1 MRVLKSHLKLQNL
14 NRNKMKIVTIHT
26 EKIQNI
32 FEELNA
38 NFGGK
43 VTFDVDEYT
52 LEVNNNFA
60 KGSIMG
66 ASFNDNIS
74 YVQFDM
80 TFSAD
85 LKLNVING
93 SSSPIY
99 FAYCSKGNLSHS
111 FGLSGEERKLKT
123 FQTAIVTSKLNQD
136 NVLYFEKDKKTKFTL
151 IIVGTE
157 TEPSHANSLNQ
168 MVRETFFE
176 ENLNE
181 EFFYAGSYNLKIG
194 EKIEQLNA
202 VTQTGIVRNLLK
214 EGILR
219 IILAMEIQQH
229 TDDVNSFSKETNCL
243 NLREMEEIKEL
254 SEVIKANPEEPFTI
268 KSLSKKSGLSPNKLQ
283 EGFKMIHNRTVN
295 DYITHMRVLKAEI
308 LIRTS
313 DLNISEIVYCIGF
326 TSRSY
331 FSKIFKQKF
340 NCSPKEYKFNLNPMG
355 ITA

>member
-1 MRVLKSHLKLQNL
+1 
-14 NRNKMKIVTIHT
+14 MKTVTINT
-26 EKIQNI
+26 EKINAI
-32 FEELNA
+32 FEQLHSS
-38 NFGGK
+38 FGGK
-43 VTFDVDEYT
+43 VASDLDEFT
-52 LEVNNNFA
+52 LEVNNSTA
-60 KGSIMG
+60 RGSIVG

-80 TFSAD
+80 NFSVD
-85 LKLNVING
+85 VRIDISNVK
-93 SSSPIY
+93 SSPIY
-99 FAYCSKGNLSHS
+99 FAYCSQGSLSHS
-111 FGLSGEERKLKT
+111 FGVLGEERKFKT
-123 FQTAIVTSKLNQD
+123 FQTAITTSKANQD
-136 NVLYFEKDKKTKFTL
+136 NVLFFEKEKPTKFTL
-151 IIVGTE
+151 IIVGTQKADQIS
-157 TEPSHANSLNQ
+157 TLDNSLSDQ
-168 MVRETFFE
+168 VKEAFS
-176 ENLNE
+176 ENNNE
-181 EFFYAGSYNLKIG
+181 EDFFYLSSYNLQIA

-202 VTQTGIVRNLLK
+202 VSQTGIVRKLLK

-229 TDDVNSFSKETNCL
+229 KDDLNAFSKDANCL
-243 NLREMEEIKEL
+243 TLREMEQIKEL
-254 SEVIKANPEEPFTI
+254 SEFIKNAPEEPFTI

-295 DYITHMRVLKAEI
+295 DYITHMRVLKAEL

-340 NCSPKEYKFNLNPMG
+340 NCSPKEYKFNLNPLA

>member
-1 MRVLKSHLKLQNL
+1 
-14 NRNKMKIVTIHT
+14 MKIVTINT

-32 FEELNA
+32 FEELNT

-43 VTFDVDEYT
+43 VTFDLDEYT
-52 LEVNNNFA
+52 LETNNSFA
-60 KGSIMG
+60 KGSITG

-80 TFSAD
+80 TFSTD
-85 LKLNVING
+85 VRMDIINVK
-93 SSSPIY
+93 SSPIF

-111 FGLSGEERKLKT
+111 FGVTGEERPFKT
-123 FQTAIVTSKLNQD
+123 FQTAIVTSKKKQD
-136 NVLYFEKDKKTKFTL
+136 NILFFKKDQKTKFTL
-151 IIVGTE
+151 IIVGTQVAE
-157 TEPSHANSLNQ
+157 NQMHSLNQ
-168 MVRETFFE
+168 KVKETFFE
-176 ENLNE
+176 DDSVEDM
-181 EFFYAGSYNLKIG
+181 FYVGSYNLKIA
-194 EKIEQLNA
+194 EKIEQLDA
-202 VTQTGIVRNLLK
+202 VTQTGIVRKLLK
-214 EGILR
+214 DGILR

-229 TDDVNSFSKETNCL
+229 TDELTAFSKDANCL
-243 NLREMEEIKEL
+243 TLREMEEIKEL
-254 SEVIKANPEEPFTI
+254 SELIKANPEEAFTI

-331 FSKIFKQKF
+331 FSKIFKEKF
-340 NCSPKEYKFNLNPMG
+340 NCSPKEYKFNLNPLA

>member
-1 MRVLKSHLKLQNL
+1 
-14 NRNKMKIVTIHT
+14 MKIVTINT
-26 EKIQNI
+26 EKTQNI
-32 FEELNA
+32 FDELQTS
-38 NFGGK
+38 FGGK
-43 VTFDVDEYT
+43 VAFDLDEYT
-52 LEVNNNFA
+52 LEIENSFA
-60 KGSIMG
+60 EGSIIG

-85 LKLNVING
+85 VRLDILNVK
-93 SSSPIY
+93 SSPIY

-111 FGLSGEERKLKT
+111 FGLNGEERKLKT
-123 FQTAIVTSKLNQD
+123 FQTAIVSSKVNQD
-136 NVLYFEKDKKTKFTL
+136 NVLFFEKGKKTKLTL
-151 IIVGTE
+151 IIVGTQIDVASQ
-157 TEPSHANSLNQ
+157 THSLNQ
-168 MVRETFFE
+168 QVKDTFFE
-176 ENLNE
+176 NNQASD
-181 EFFYAGSYNLKIG
+181 FFYIGSYNLQIA
-194 EKIEQLNA
+194 EKIEQLNSI
-202 VTQTGIVRNLLK
+202 TQTGIVRNLLK
-214 EGILR
+214 EGIMR

-229 TDDVNSFSKETNCL
+229 SDDLQAFGNESNGLT
-243 NLREMEEIKEL
+243 LRELEGVKEL
-254 SEVIKANPEEPFTI
+254 SEFIKSNPEEAFSI

-340 NCSPKEYKFNLNPMG
+340 NCSPKEYKFNLNSLA

>member
-1 MRVLKSHLKLQNL
+1 
-14 NRNKMKIVTIHT
+14 MKIVTINT
-26 EKIQNI
+26 EKIENI
-32 FEELNA
+32 FDELTLNV
-38 NFGGK
+38 GGK
-43 VTFDVDEYT
+43 VTFDLDEYT
-52 LEVNNNFA
+52 LEVNNSFA
-60 KGSIMG
+60 KGSITG
-66 ASFNDNIS
+66 ASFNDDIS

-85 LKLNVING
+85 VRMNILNLK
-93 SSSPIY
+93 SSPVY
-99 FAYCSKGNLSHS
+99 FAYCSKGTLSHS
-111 FGLSGEERKLKT
+111 FGITGEERKLKT
-123 FQTAIVTSKLNQD
+123 FQTAILSSKQD
-136 NVLYFEKDKKTKFTL
+136 QEHVLFFEKDKKTKFTL
-151 IIVGTE
+151 IIVGT
-157 TEPSHANSLNQ
+157 HATVNQTHSLNEN
-168 MVRETFFE
+168 VRETFFGKNTVE
-176 ENLNE
+176 D
-181 EFFYAGSYNLKIG
+181 FFYIGSYNLRIA

-202 VTQTGIVRNLLK
+202 VNQSGIVRNLLK

-229 TDDVNSFSKETNCL
+229 TDDLIAASKDTNCL
-243 NLREMEEIKEL
+243 TLREMEEIKEL
-254 SEVIKANPEEPFTI
+254 SEAIKANPEEPFTI

-340 NCSPKEYKFNLNPMG
+340 NCSPKEYKFNLNPLA

>member
-1 MRVLKSHLKLQNL
+1 
-14 NRNKMKIVTIHT
+14 MKIVTINT
-26 EKIQNI
+26 EKTQNI

-43 VTFDVDEYT
+43 VTFDLDEYT
-52 LEVNNNFA
+52 LETNNNFA
-60 KGSIMG
+60 KGSIIG

-74 YVQFDM
+74 YIQFDM
-80 TFSAD
+80 TFSVD
-85 LKLNVING
+85 VRMDIINVK
-93 SSSPIY
+93 SSPIY

-111 FGLSGEERKLKT
+111 FGENGEERKFKT
-123 FQTAIVTSKLNQD
+123 FQTAIVTSKQKQD
-136 NVLYFEKDKKTKFTL
+136 NILFFEKDKKTKFTL
-151 IIVGTE
+151 IIVGTQN
-157 TEPSHANSLNQ
+157 AAQDQIQSLNQ
-168 MVRETFFE
+168 KVKETFFE
-176 ENLNE
+176 NNTIQD
-181 EFFYAGSYNLKIG
+181 FFYLGSYNLKIA
-194 EKIEQLNA
+194 EKIEQLDA
-202 VTQTGIVRNLLK
+202 ITQTGIVRNLLK

-229 TDDVNSFSKETNCL
+229 TDDQCTFSKDTNCL
-243 NLREMEEIKEL
+243 TLREMEEIKEL
-254 SEVIKANPEEPFTI
+254 SEAIKANPEEAFTI

-340 NCSPKEYKFNLNPMG
+340 HCSPKEYKFNLNPLA

>member
-1 MRVLKSHLKLQNL
+1 
-14 NRNKMKIVTIHT
+14 MKTVTINT
-26 EKIQNI
+26 EKINAI
-32 FEELNA
+32 FEQLHS

-43 VTFDVDEYT
+43 VTSDLDEFT
-52 LEVNNNFA
+52 LEINNSTA
-60 KGSIMG
+60 SGSIIG

-80 TFSAD
+80 NFTVDVRIDITNVESA
-85 LKLNVING
+85 
-93 SSSPIY
+93 PIY
-99 FAYCSKGNLSHS
+99 FAYCSQGSLSHS
-111 FGLSGEERKLKT
+111 FGILGEERTFKT
-123 FQTAIVTSKLNQD
+123 FQTAIAISKVNQD
-136 NVLYFEKDKKTKFTL
+136 NVLFFEKDKNTKFTL
-151 IIVGTE
+151 IIVGTQ
-157 TEPSHANSLNQ
+157 AADNQLYALDNSLSDK
-168 MVRETFFE
+168 VKETFFE
-176 ENLNE
+176 NSKDED
-181 EFFYAGSYNLKIG
+181 FFYLGSYNLQIA

-202 VTQTGIVRNLLK
+202 VSQTGIVRKLLK

-229 TDDVNSFSKETNCL
+229 TDDLNAFSKDANCL
-243 NLREMEEIKEL
+243 TLREMEQIKEL
-254 SEVIKANPEEPFTI
+254 SEFIKNSPEEPFTI

-295 DYITHMRVLKAEI
+295 DYITHMRVLKAEL

-340 NCSPKEYKFNLNPMG
+340 NCSPKEYKFNLNPLA

>member
-1 MRVLKSHLKLQNL
+1 
-14 NRNKMKIVTIHT
+14 MKIVTINT
-26 EKIQNI
+26 EKTQNI
-32 FEELNA
+32 FEELQTS
-38 NFGGK
+38 FDGK
-43 VTFDVDEYT
+43 VTFDLDEYT
-52 LEVNNNFA
+52 LEVENSFA
-60 KGSIMG
+60 EGSIIG

-80 TFSAD
+80 TFSTD
-85 LKLNVING
+85 VRLDFLNVK
-93 SSSPIY
+93 SSPVY

-111 FGLSGEERKLKT
+111 FGLNGEERKLKT
-123 FQTAIVTSKLNQD
+123 FQTAIVSSKQNQD
-136 NVLYFEKDKKTKFTL
+136 NVLFFEKGKNTKLTL
-151 IIVGTE
+151 IIVGTQID
-157 TEPSHANSLNQ
+157 TDYQTHSLNQ
-168 MVRETFFE
+168 QVKDTFFE
-176 ENLNE
+176 NSQTS
-181 EFFYAGSYNLKIG
+181 EFFYIGSYNLQIA
-194 EKIEQLNA
+194 EKIEQLNSI
-202 VTQTGIVRNLLK
+202 TQTGIVRNLLK
-214 EGILR
+214 EGIMR

-229 TDDVNSFSKETNCL
+229 SDDL
-243 NLREMEEIKEL
+243 NAFANDSNGLTLRELEEVKEL
-254 SEVIKANPEEPFTI
+254 SEFIKSNPEEAFSI

-340 NCSPKEYKFNLNPMG
+340 NCSPKEYKFNLNSLA

>member
-1 MRVLKSHLKLQNL
+1 
-14 NRNKMKIVTIHT
+14 MKTVTINT
-26 EKIQNI
+26 EKINAI
-32 FEELNA
+32 FDQLHS

-43 VTFDVDEYT
+43 ITSDLDELT
-52 LEVNNNFA
+52 LEVNNSTA
-60 KGSIMG
+60 KGSVVG

-80 TFSAD
+80 SFAVDVRIDIT
-85 LKLNVING
+85 NIQ
-93 SSSPIY
+93 SSPIY
-99 FAYCSKGNLSHS
+99 FAYCSKGNLTHS
-111 FGLSGEERKLKT
+111 FGVTGDERQFKT
-123 FQTAIVTSKLNQD
+123 FQTAIVTSKENQE
-136 NVLYFEKDKKTKFTL
+136 NVLFFEKDCKTKFTL

-157 TEPSHANSLNQ
+157 NQLQEADTSLSNKVQ
-168 MVRETFFE
+168 ETFFE
-176 ENLNE
+176 NNNAED
-181 EFFYAGSYNLKIG
+181 FFYLGSYNLQIA

-202 VTQTGIVRNLLK
+202 VTQTGIVRKLLK

-229 TDDVNSFSKETNCL
+229 SDDLNAFSRDTNCL
-243 NLREMEEIKEL
+243 TLREMEEIKEL
-254 SEVIKANPEEPFTI
+254 SEFIKNSPEEPFTI

-295 DYITHMRVLKAEI
+295 DYITHMRVLKAEL

-340 NCSPKEYKFNLNPMG
+340 NCSPKEYKFNLNPLA

>member
-1 MRVLKSHLKLQNL
+1 
-14 NRNKMKIVTIHT
+14 MKIVTINT
-26 EKIQNI
+26 EKIENI
-32 FEELNA
+32 FDELTLNV
-38 NFGGK
+38 GGK
-43 VTFDVDEYT
+43 VTFDLDEYT
-52 LEVNNNFA
+52 LEVNNSFA
-60 KGSIMG
+60 KGSITG
-66 ASFNDNIS
+66 ASFNDDIS

-85 LKLNVING
+85 VRMNILNLK
-93 SSSPIY
+93 SSPVY
-99 FAYCSKGNLSHS
+99 FAYCSKGTLSHS
-111 FGLSGEERKLKT
+111 FGITGEERKLKT
-123 FQTAIVTSKLNQD
+123 FQTAILSSKQD
-136 NVLYFEKDKKTKFTL
+136 QEHVLFFEKDKKTKFTL
-151 IIVGTE
+151 IIVGTQE
-157 TEPSHANSLNQ
+157 TANQTHSLNEN
-168 MVRETFFE
+168 VRETFFGKNTVE
-176 ENLNE
+176 D
-181 EFFYAGSYNLKIG
+181 FFYIGSYNLRIA

-202 VTQTGIVRNLLK
+202 VNQSGIVRNLLK

-229 TDDVNSFSKETNCL
+229 TDDLIAATKDTNCL
-243 NLREMEEIKEL
+243 TLREMEEIKEL
-254 SEVIKANPEEPFTI
+254 SEAIKANPEEPFTI

-340 NCSPKEYKFNLNPMG
+340 NCSPKEYKFNLNPLA

>member
-1 MRVLKSHLKLQNL
+1 
-14 NRNKMKIVTIHT
+14 MKIVTINT
-26 EKIQNI
+26 EKIENI
-32 FEELNA
+32 FEELTLNV
-38 NFGGK
+38 GGK
-43 VTFDVDEYT
+43 VTFDLDEYA
-52 LEVNNNFA
+52 LEVNNSFA
-60 KGSIMG
+60 KGSIIG
-66 ASFNDNIS
+66 ASFNDDIS

-85 LKLNVING
+85 VRMNILNLK
-93 SSSPIY
+93 SSPVY

-111 FGLSGEERKLKT
+111 FGITGEERKLKT
-123 FQTAIVTSKLNQD
+123 FQTAILSSKQD
-136 NVLYFEKDKKTKFTL
+136 QEHVLFFEKDKKTKFTL
-151 IIVGTE
+151 IIVGTQVAVNQ
-157 TEPSHANSLNQ
+157 THSLNEN
-168 MVRETFFE
+168 VRETFFGKNTVE
-176 ENLNE
+176 D
-181 EFFYAGSYNLKIG
+181 FFYIGSYNLRIA

-202 VTQTGIVRNLLK
+202 VTQSGIVRNLLK

-229 TDDVNSFSKETNCL
+229 TDDLIAATKDTNCL
-243 NLREMEEIKEL
+243 TLREMEEIKEL
-254 SEVIKANPEEPFTI
+254 SESIKANPEEPFTI

-340 NCSPKEYKFNLNPMG
+340 NCSPKEYKFNLNLLA

>member
-1 MRVLKSHLKLQNL
+1 
-14 NRNKMKIVTIHT
+14 MKTVTINT

-32 FEELNA
+32 FEELNT

-43 VTFDVDEYT
+43 VTFDLDEYK
-52 LEVNNNFA
+52 LETNNSFV
-60 KGSIMG
+60 KGSITG

-80 TFSAD
+80 TFSTD
-85 LKLNVING
+85 VRMDIINRK
-93 SSSPIY
+93 SSPIY
-99 FAYCSKGNLSHS
+99 FAYCSKGKLSHS
-111 FGLSGEERKLKT
+111 FGTTGEERTFKT
-123 FQTAIVTSKLNQD
+123 FQTAIVTSKNKQD
-136 NVLYFEKDKKTKFTL
+136 NILFFEKDQRTKFTL
-151 IIVGTE
+151 IIVGTLSGAE
-157 TEPSHANSLNQ
+157 NHLHSLNQ
-168 MVRETFFE
+168 QVKETFFE
-176 ENLNE
+176 NNTNE
-181 EFFYAGSYNLKIG
+181 DFFYVGSYNLKIS

-202 VTQTGIVRNLLK
+202 ITQTGIVRNLLK

-229 TDDVNSFSKETNCL
+229 SDDLCAFSKDANCL
-243 NLREMEEIKEL
+243 TLREMEEIKEL
-254 SEVIKANPEEPFTI
+254 SEAIKANPEEPFTI

-340 NCSPKEYKFNLNPMG
+340 NCSPKEYKFNLNPLA